1 MIPERQFMILKVG
14 KIAPI
19 IAISKA
25 HLQRFIWQDGKEKEQ
40 DG

>member
-1 MIPERQFMILKVG
+1 MIPERQFLILKVG

-25 HLQRFIWQDGKEKEQ
+25 YLQKFVRQDGKEKEQ
-40 DG
+40 DE